1 MSAFVLV
8 HGAWHGAWCWQAVA
22 DLLRTQGHQ
31 VFTPT
36 LAGLGE
42 RSHLL
47 SFNIT
52 LETHIADIVDVFTTE
67 QLDDVILCAHSY
79 GPWPTS
85 GALEHIHRQVGALV
99 FLDAHLPQDGQC
111 GIDTSNHPEK
121 VKEALAT
128 GQPGT
133 EHPHA
138 SEFAS
143 AENSAWVNELLTK
156 QPVGVAL
163 QPIRL
168 TGCREA
174 IKKKLY
180 IRTTKY
186 ASDRFDQ
193 CREDARATGWQ
204 VLETPSTHD
213 MMIDEPELLAHIL
226 AKFATTPVQ
235 PDFREVGQFSDS

>member
-1 MSAFVLV
+1 MSARPIVLV

-22 DLLRTQGHQ
+22 DLLRAQGHQ

-42 RSHLL
+42 RAHLL
-47 SFNIT
+47 SNEIT
-52 LETHIADIVDVFTTE
+52 LDTHIADVVEVFE
-67 QLDDVILCAHSY
+67 REHLQNAVLVAHSY
-79 GPWPTS
+79 AGWPTS
-85 GALEHIHRQVGALV
+85 GALEHIHQQVEALV
-99 FLDAHLPQDGQC
+99 FLDAHLPQDGQR
-111 GIDTSNHPEK
+111 GYDTSNHPEK
-121 VKEALAT
+121 IDEALAL

-133 EHPHA
+133 DHPHA
-138 SEFAS
+138 SEFVS
-143 AENSAWVNELLTK
+143 AKNSAWVNDLLTK

-186 ASDRFDQ
+186 MSDRFNQ
-193 CREDARATGWQ
+193 CRDDARATGWQ
-204 VLETPSTHD
+204 VLETLSTHD
-213 MMIDEPELLAHIL
+213 MMIDEPQLLAHTLSTL
-226 AKFATTPVQ
+226 AATPLAA
-235 PDFREVGQFSDS
+235 